1 MDRVDG
7 WVHDGKLYLRVVDYK
22 TGRKKFDLSDL
33 QYGLGIQMLLYLFTL
48 ENEGEA
54 YFGMPVVPAGVLYLP
69 ARNEILRQ
77 ERHISPEK
85 LRQAMEKELRRSGL
99 VLSRPEVLQAMEHS
113 ALESPCYLPI
123 HVGKEGNIS
132 GGIATAAQLGKLGRY
147 VEKLLHEI
155 ARELSQGN
163 IDADPCSHG
172 PQDNACTYCE
182 FASACC
188 FEDGR
193 GSDRMRPIGKVEPD
207 AFWQFVEKKAG
218 EEEAHG

>member
-1 MDRVDG
+1 MAIR
-7 WVHDGKLYLRVVDYK
+7 YK
-22 TGRKKFDLSDL
+22 INVIDALKASGYSTYRIRK
-33 QYGLGIQMLLYLFTL
+33 
-48 ENEGEA
+48 
-54 YFGMPVVPAGVLYLP
+54 
-69 ARNEILRQ
+69 
-77 ERHISPEK
+77 
-85 LRQAMEKELRRSGL
+85 
-99 VLSRPEVLQAMEHS
+99 
-113 ALESPCYLPI
+113 
-123 HVGKEGNIS
+123 
-132 GGIATAAQLGKLGRY
+132 
-147 VEKLLHEI
+147 EKLLHEI

>member
-1 MDRVDG
+1 
-7 WVHDGKLYLRVVDYK
+7 
-22 TGRKKFDLSDL
+22 
-33 QYGLGIQMLLYLFTL
+33 
-48 ENEGEA
+48 
-54 YFGMPVVPAGVLYLP
+54 
-69 ARNEILRQ
+69 
-77 ERHISPEK
+77 
-85 LRQAMEKELRRSGL
+85 MEKELRRSGL

-163 IDADPCSHG
+163 IDADPCST

-182 FASACC
+182 FGLGLLL
-188 FEDGR
+188 EDGR
-193 GSDRMRPIGKVEPD
+193 GSDRMRLRKVEPGR
-207 AFWQFVEKKAG
+207 FWQFVRKKA
-218 EEEAHG
+218 EREEAHG